1 MRYEVTEDIRLDRLT
16 KHLMGKTGDG
26 AVEALLAANPGLAA
40 QGPIVA
46 EGTEVE
52 VPDVPTSTAAGF
64 VRAWD

>member
-1 MRYEVTEDIRLDRLT
+1 MSYEVTADIRLDQLA
-16 KHLMGKTGDG
+16 KHLMGKTADG

-46 EGTEVE
+46 KGTVIDVPE
-52 VPDVPTSTAAGF
+52 VPASSTAGF

>member
-1 MRYEVTEDIRLDRLT
+1 MRYRVSEDIRLDRLT
-16 KHLMGKTGDG
+16 NHLMGKTGDG

-40 QGPIVA
+40 QGAIIA

-52 VPDVPTSTAAGF
+52 VPEVPASTSAGF

>member
-46 EGTEVE
+46 EGTVVE
-52 VPDVPTSTAAGF
+52 VPDVPTSTTAGF

>member
-1 MRYEVTEDIRLDRLT
+1 MHYRVTEDVRLDRLA

-46 EGTEVE
+46 EGTEVDVPE
-52 VPDVPTSTAAGF
+52 VPAPSNAGF

>member
-1 MRYEVTEDIRLDRLT
+1 MRYAVTEDIRLDRLA

-40 QGPIVA
+40 QGPVIA
-46 EGTEVE
+46 EGTEV
-52 VPDVPTSTAAGF
+52 DVPAVPASSSTGF